1 MYRETIS
8 GCEAARC
15 PVRTMADIRA
25 LRLMCSYVLWFFL
38 TLAFAGT
45 GLLAQGAPQDS
56 SNSSAGPRAASQ
68 EPAAA
73 PPVNGSQ
80 APAKANDSKEQA
92 PTLPDAQTVIPPM
105 LPPAMATKSKLPAE
119 ADYNEV
125 HVQPMVKSEDK
136 SKFNPNSPA
145 VAEAEINPSLKTHTK
160 PIRVDVDLVLVP
172 VTVTDQ
178 MSRLVTG
185 LEKDNFVLMDNGE
198 KQPIQHFS
206 SEDAPISLGVI
217 FDISGSMSNKI
228 EKAREAV
235 IEFFKTANPEDEF
248 FLIAFNDK
256 PMLIADFTNS
266 VEDVQTHLVYTVP
279 KGRTALLDA
288 IYLGMTKMR
297 QAKQQRK
304 ALLIISDGGDNRSR
318 YTENEIKSMVKEA
331 DVQIYAIGIFDHSP
345 RSDEERYGP
354 QLLAEVTDVTG
365 GRTFTV
371 DSPNQLTDAAT
382 KIGVE
387 LRNQYVLGYRPT
399 KPARD
404 GKWRKLRVKLNT
416 PKGLPQ
422 LSVYSKTGYYA
433 PSE

>member
-1 MYRETIS
+1 
-8 GCEAARC
+8 
-15 PVRTMADIRA
+15 MADVKALSRIRGRVLCVVLVLLIA
-25 LRLMCSYVLWFFL
+25 CSAVPTF
-38 TLAFAGT
+38 
-45 GLLAQGAPQDS
+45 AQGTPPDPASAQSSELPAQAAPSSPPGESEVPATAPDVNKPAQDT
-56 SNSSAGPRAASQ
+56 ASK
-68 EPAAA
+68 EPAASEA
-73 PPVNGSQ
+73 QSPVPQ
-80 APAKANDSKEQA
+80 
-92 PTLPDAQTVIPPM
+92 V
-105 LPPAMATKSKLPAE
+105 LPPAMATKSKLPVE
-119 ADYNEV
+119 GDYNEV
-125 HVQPMVKSEDK
+125 HVQPMVKSDEK
-136 SKFNPNSPA
+136 AKFNPNSPA
-145 VAEAEINPSLKTHTK
+145 KAEAEIDPSLKTHTR

-172 VTVTDQ
+172 VTVTDS

-198 KQPIQHFS
+198 KQAIQHFS

-217 FDISGSMSNKI
+217 FDMSGSMVNKI
-228 EKAREAV
+228 EKARDAV
-235 IEFFKTANPEDEF
+235 VEFFKTANPEDEF

-256 PMLIADFTNS
+256 PTLIADFTNS
-266 VEDVQTHLVYTVP
+266 VEDVQSKLVYVVP
-279 KGRTALLDA
+279 KGRTALLDS
-288 IYLGMTKMR
+288 IYLGITKMR

-331 DVQIYAIGIFDHSP
+331 DVQIYAIGIFDQSP

-354 QLLAEVTDVTG
+354 QLLSEVTEVTG

-371 DSPNQLTDAAT
+371 DSPNQLTEVAG

-404 GKWRKLRVKLNT
+404 GRWRKLRVKLNT

-422 LSVYSKTGYYA
+422 LSVYAKTGYYA
-433 PSE
+433 PSD